1 MNSIGNWFQDWSD
14 ACEYA
19 KECVPDLSFA
29 APQEPYSAL
38 VSIALGCF
46 LMWAWNERKFRPS
59 PRLAA
64 KAAAVA
70 DVHAMHDGRLR
81 AMIDR
86 AKTVRP
92 TLWKKAA

>member
-38 VSIALGCF
+38 AGIAAACL
-46 LMWAWNERKFRPS
+46 LMWAWNERKFRQAPC
-59 PRLAA
+59 LASQTPA
-64 KAAAVA
+64 EDEIQAV
-70 DVHAMHDGRLR
+70 HDGKLR
-81 AMIDR
+81 AMIDM

-92 TLWKKAA
+92 PLWKKAA